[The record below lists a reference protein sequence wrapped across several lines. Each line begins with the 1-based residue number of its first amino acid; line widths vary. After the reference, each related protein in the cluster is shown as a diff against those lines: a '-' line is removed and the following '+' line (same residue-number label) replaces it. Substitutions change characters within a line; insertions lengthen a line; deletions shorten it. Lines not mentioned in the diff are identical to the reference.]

1 MISPKVKTRI
11 IIILCTIL
19 LLLASTMWYSINSID
34 QLQKNLDTQIHT
46 RTIIFNL
53 KNNLTNLLNAE
64 TGERGFVITGNEK
77 YLEPYNR
84 SIEEI
89 LVTRNTLIELTRNDK
104 SIQPLMDS
112 LNKYI
117 DLKLNYI
124 DNIISLKRAGKE
136 EEVKDLLT
144 TGEGKFFM
152 DKIREY
158 NLALQESKEMLF
170 SERKNITYSSLK
182 ESRTIFIREGILAI
196 IITIFLAITIVSEL
210 NRRMRTEAQLVIKNQ
225 ELERKNNEIE
235 QFAYISAHD
244 LQEPLRSISNF
255 SVLLKE
261 KLQANTDPGTNRYM
275 DKIIAAASRMSN
287 LINDL
292 LEYSRLGKD
301 MERTKINT
309 ARLVDEV
316 VHDIGIIIKESGA
329 KITIEKLPVVVGHQ
343 SLKSLFQN
351 LITNSIKFTAKG
363 TRPEIKIS
371 STQNQT
377 EFVFSISDN
386 GIGID
391 PQYFE
396 RIFTIFQRLHTREDY
411 PGTGIGLAQCKKI
424 VELHGGRIWVTS
436 KPDNGSTFYFTISK
450 NQKL

>member
-19 LLLASTMWYSINSID
+19 LLLVSTMWYSINSID
-34 QLQKNLDTQIHT
+34 QLQNRIKGENLVK
-46 RTIIFNL
+46 L
-53 KNNLTNLLNAE
+53 
-64 TGERGFVITGNEK
+64 
-77 YLEPYNR
+77 
-84 SIEEI
+84 EI

-244 LQEPLRSISNF
+244 LQEPLRSISNCT
-255 SVLLKE
+255 S
-261 KLQANTDPGTNRYM
+261 
-275 DKIIAAASRMSN
+275 
-287 LINDL
+287 
-292 LEYSRLGKD
+292 
-301 MERTKINT
+301 ERK
-309 ARLVDEV
+309 A
-316 VHDIGIIIKESGA
+316 
-329 KITIEKLPVVVGHQ
+329 
-343 SLKSLFQN
+343 
-351 LITNSIKFTAKG
+351 
-363 TRPEIKIS
+363 
-371 STQNQT
+371 
-377 EFVFSISDN
+377 
-386 GIGID
+386 
-391 PQYFE
+391 
-396 RIFTIFQRLHTREDY
+396 
-411 PGTGIGLAQCKKI
+411 
-424 VELHGGRIWVTS
+424 TS
-436 KPDNGSTFYFTISK
+436 KYRSGY
-450 NQKL
+450 

>member
-1 MISPKVKTRI
+1 
-11 IIILCTIL
+11 
-19 LLLASTMWYSINSID
+19 MWYSINSID

-182 ESRTIFIREGILAI
+182 ESRTIFYA
-196 IITIFLAITIVSEL
+196 
-210 NRRMRTEAQLVIKNQ
+210 
-225 ELERKNNEIE
+225 
-235 QFAYISAHD
+235 
-244 LQEPLRSISNF
+244 
-255 SVLLKE
+255 
-261 KLQANTDPGTNRYM
+261 
-275 DKIIAAASRMSN
+275 
-287 LINDL
+287 
-292 LEYSRLGKD
+292 
-301 MERTKINT
+301 
-309 ARLVDEV
+309 
-316 VHDIGIIIKESGA
+316 
-329 KITIEKLPVVVGHQ
+329 
-343 SLKSLFQN
+343 
-351 LITNSIKFTAKG
+351 
-363 TRPEIKIS
+363 
-371 STQNQT
+371 
-377 EFVFSISDN
+377 
-386 GIGID
+386 
-391 PQYFE
+391 
-396 RIFTIFQRLHTREDY
+396 
-411 PGTGIGLAQCKKI
+411 
-424 VELHGGRIWVTS
+424 
-436 KPDNGSTFYFTISK
+436 
-450 NQKL
+450 

>member
-1 MISPKVKTRI
+1 M
-11 IIILCTIL
+11 
-19 LLLASTMWYSINSID
+19 
-34 QLQKNLDTQIHT
+34 
-46 RTIIFNL
+46 
-53 KNNLTNLLNAE
+53 
-64 TGERGFVITGNEK
+64 
-77 YLEPYNR
+77 EPYNR

-235 QFAYISAHD
+235 QFAYISAHVFAGAT
-244 LQEPLRSISNF
+244 QEYFKFLCTS
-255 SVLLKE
+255 
-261 KLQANTDPGTNRYM
+261 
-275 DKIIAAASRMSN
+275 
-287 LINDL
+287 
-292 LEYSRLGKD
+292 
-301 MERTKINT
+301 ERK
-309 ARLVDEV
+309 A
-316 VHDIGIIIKESGA
+316 
-329 KITIEKLPVVVGHQ
+329 
-343 SLKSLFQN
+343 
-351 LITNSIKFTAKG
+351 
-363 TRPEIKIS
+363 
-371 STQNQT
+371 
-377 EFVFSISDN
+377 
-386 GIGID
+386 
-391 PQYFE
+391 
-396 RIFTIFQRLHTREDY
+396 
-411 PGTGIGLAQCKKI
+411 
-424 VELHGGRIWVTS
+424 TS
-436 KPDNGSTFYFTISK
+436 KYRSGY
-450 NQKL
+450 